1 MHGCAD
7 ERITPEREDSAT
19 GVAPIDVIEVA
30 MSEDIHRFSVR
41 LTHQWVDVNHGLGRF
56 MRFYH
61 NPRCSKSRQALA
73 LLNDRGVA
81 VDVVRYLEVGVVEE
95 DLPLLASLE
104 GIVRKKEAGAHII
117 ATLETEDDV
126 VALLRSNPRVLERPV
141 LVVEGKAVIGR
152 PPEDVLSLLD

>member
-1 MHGCAD
+1 
-7 ERITPEREDSAT
+7 
-19 GVAPIDVIEVA
+19 
-30 MSEDIHRFSVR
+30 
-41 LTHQWVDVNHGLGRF
+41 

-73 LLNDRGVA
+73 LLENRGVS
-81 VDVVRYLEVGVVEE
+81 VDVVRYLEVGIVED

-104 GIVRKKEAGAHII
+104 GIVRKKEAGADTV
-117 ATLETEDDV
+117 ASLKTEDDV
-126 VALLRSNPRVLERPV
+126 AALLKSNPRVLERPV